1 MKSYHTNIKIN
12 FNNNMKKLFT
22 LGLTL
27 LMAAASYAQ
36 GDVRRLWDFTQGF
49 SSETVS
55 NIEADVASGSGY
67 WTAKSEG
74 DKTWFETKA
83 RAAGP
88 LYARVNGQ
96 DWVIPETEG
105 LTIGATSAAHFNIMY
120 NDPDDVPYIWLNG
133 KKGEDYITIPAVPA
147 GEKVT
152 VVYASHSGTEERGFK
167 VSTSGVTSEDGETVF
182 KVVGRKDTVTLIN
195 GNEDPV
201 DLKLAATNGF
211 HIYYICVGNPPV
223 AGTPKVA
230 YVYDSSNEAYANAG
244 EAEGYGAISAAIQ
257 TLSQVYDCE
266 MVNIDL
272 SKDVSAV
279 TVDSLRKFTA
289 VLLSPYVNAGDEF
302 LQTVKQTIAFA
313 PVLNLNPEYYT
324 AWGYGSAVASTSNKV
339 QVKGAALESPIFQ
352 PVMAGNDPFLNA
364 DGTIDWLGEEAT
376 VTGYSAP
383 EGSYFAAD
391 SVLAYTMD
399 GTPAIHIHNIDRNAY
414 MLLPYSNIV
423 DANESIVDLVVNSL
437 VMIAATKSSVA
448 QAYRPSISQTYH
460 HQYTTV
466 TLDCSTKGAQMYYTI
481 DGSEPT
487 TASTLYTAPFD
498 ISDKGVTVKAVAIAD
513 GYLLSDVRE
522 QAIDIYELA
531 DAPKVEYTQESGKST
546 VTITPAHEGDVVY
559 YNYRSSNDP
568 KQSATYTQPLVL
580 AKHATVT
587 AFTAARDAD
596 GLLQSELVTVEV
608 PVQGEK
614 VRLDVVSHMD
624 ANSGDYNVDIDGY
637 PYYTDEVLEQ
647 TEDTII
653 FKPADTPT
661 YHNPGTGWQIKTYGQ
676 PVIWQNNTAGHNVL
690 DFNAYN
696 PQTAEDDSEN
706 EITNNCVSFQG
717 VTESNLAGV
726 PDPASASIQSTV
738 AFQAPF
744 DVVVYMAGYNAKAGV
759 YVTADTLNGE
769 WTKLGNLIANDI
781 TGTADNGK
789 DGKDRIWKKTI
800 LSYEGTD
807 MVYVKVASEGGKA
820 MIFDIFVKNEGEK
833 SHEYTGIEDVTISGK
848 AAGAPV
854 STEVYSVNGA
864 RLAKA
869 ATGLN
874 IVKETYVDGSV
885 KTRKVVVK

>member
-1 MKSYHTNIKIN
+1 
-12 FNNNMKKLFT
+12 MKKLFT

-36 GDVRRLWDFTQGF
+36 GDVRTLWDFTQGF
-49 SSETVS
+49 SSETIA
-55 NIEADVASGSGY
+55 NLEADAASGAGY
-67 WTAKSEG
+67 WTNKG
-74 DKTWFETKA
+74 TWFESKA
-83 RAAGP
+83 RTAGP
-88 LYARVNGQ
+88 LYASVNGQ
-96 DWVIPETEG
+96 DWLIPETEG
-105 LTIGATSAAHFNIMY
+105 LTIGAQSNAHFNIVIEH
-120 NDPDDVPYIWLNG
+120 NDGPHIWLNG
-133 KKGEDYITIPAVPA
+133 RKGEDYVTIPAVPA

-152 VVYASHSGTEERGFK
+152 IVYASHSGEEARGFK
-167 VSTSGVTSEDGETVF
+167 VSSGFASEEGKTEF
-182 KVVGRKDTVTLIN
+182 KIVGKKDTVVVIN
-195 GNEDPV
+195 GNEDPA
-201 DLKLAATNGF
+201 DLKLSATNGF
-211 HIYYICVGNPPV
+211 HIFYICVGDAPTG
-223 AGTPKVA
+223 GTPKIG
-230 YVYDSSNEAYANAG
+230 YVYDSSTEAYASSG
-244 EAEGYGAISAAIQ
+244 EAEGYGAVGAALQ
-257 TLSQVYDCE
+257 TLGQLYDHE
-266 MVNIDL
+266 VVNIDL
-272 SKDVSAV
+272 SKDVSAF
-279 TVDSLRKFTA
+279 TVDSLRNLTA
-289 VLLSPYVNAGDEF
+289 VLLSPYVNADDEF
-302 LQTVKQTIAFA
+302 LQNVKQTIAFT
-313 PVLNLNPEYYT
+313 PVLNLSPDFYT
-324 AWGYGSAVASTSNKV
+324 TWGYGSAVASTSNMV
-339 QVKGAALESPIFQ
+339 QVRGAALESQLFQ
-352 PVMAGNDPFLNA
+352 PAMAGNQPFLND
-364 DGTIDWLGEEAT
+364 DGTIEWLYPGYN

-383 EGSYFAAD
+383 AGSYFAAD

-414 MLLPYSNIV
+414 MLLPFPKTDEVSESGSSIDMIV
-423 DANESIVDLVVNSL
+423 NAIMMLAE
-437 VMIAATKSSVA
+437 TKSEVA
-448 QAYRPSISQTYH
+448 QAYRPSVSQEYH

-466 TLDCSTKGAQMYYTI
+466 TLDCSTDGAQMYYTT

-498 ISDKGVTVKAVAIAD
+498 ISAKGVTVKAVAIAD

-874 IVKETYVDGSV
+874 IVKETYADGSV

>member
-36 GDVRRLWDFTQGF
+36 GDVRTLWDFTQGF
-49 SSETVS
+49 SSETIA
-55 NIEADVASGSGY
+55 NLEADAASGAGY
-67 WTAKSEG
+67 WTNKG
-74 DKTWFETKA
+74 TWYESKA

-88 LYARVNGQ
+88 LYASVNGQ
-96 DWVIPETEG
+96 DWLIPETEG
-105 LTIGATSAAHFNIMY
+105 LTIGAQSNAHFNIVIEH
-120 NDPDDVPYIWLNG
+120 NDGPHIWLNG
-133 KKGEDYITIPAVPA
+133 RKGEDYVTIPAVPA

-152 VVYASHSGTEERGFK
+152 IVYASHSGEEARGFK
-167 VSTSGVTSEDGETVF
+167 VSSGFASEDGKTEF
-182 KVVGRKDTVTLIN
+182 KIVGKKDTVVVIN
-195 GNEDPV
+195 NNADPA
-201 DLKLAATNGF
+201 DLKLSATNGF
-211 HIYYICVGNPPV
+211 HIFYICVGDAPTG
-223 AGTPKVA
+223 GTPKIG
-230 YVYDSSNEAYANAG
+230 YVYDSSTEAYASSG
-244 EAEGYGAISAAIQ
+244 EAEGYGAVGAALQ
-257 TLSQVYDCE
+257 TLGQLYDHE
-266 MVNIDL
+266 VVNIDL
-272 SKDVSAV
+272 SKDVSAF
-279 TVDSLRKFTA
+279 TVDSLRNLTA
-289 VLLSPYVNAGDEF
+289 VLLSPYVNADDEF
-302 LQTVKQTIAFA
+302 LQNVKQAIAFT
-313 PVLNLNPEYYT
+313 PVLNLSPDFYT
-324 AWGYGSAVASTSNKV
+324 TWGYGSAVASTSNMV
-339 QVKGAALESPIFQ
+339 QVKGAALESSLFQ
-352 PVMAGNDPFLNA
+352 RAMAGEEPFLNE
-364 DGTIDWLGEEAT
+364 DGTIEWLYPGYNA
-376 VTGYSAP
+376 TGYSAP
-383 EGSYFAAD
+383 AGSYFAAD

-399 GTPAIHIHNIDRNAY
+399 GTPAIHIHNLDRNAY
-414 MLLPYSNIV
+414 LLLPFPRMDEVS
-423 DANESIVDLVVNSL
+423 ESGSSID
-437 VMIAATKSSVA
+437 MIANGLMMLAGTKSEVA
-448 QAYRPSISQTYH
+448 QAYRPSVSQTYH

-487 TASTLYTAPFD
+487 TASTPYTAPFD
-498 ISDKGVTVKAVAIAD
+498 INAKGVTVKAVAIAD

-874 IVKETYVDGSV
+874 IVKETYADGSV

>member
-12 FNNNMKKLFT
+12 FNKMKKLFT

-36 GDVRRLWDFTQGF
+36 GDVRTLWDFTQGF
-49 SSETVS
+49 SSETIA
-55 NIEADVASGSGY
+55 NLEADAASGAGY
-67 WTAKSEG
+67 WTNKG
-74 DKTWFETKA
+74 TWYESKA
-83 RAAGP
+83 RTAGP
-88 LYARVNGQ
+88 LYAHVNGQ
-96 DWVIPETEG
+96 DWLIPETEG
-105 LTIGATSAAHFNIMY
+105 LTIGAQSNYHFNIVIEH
-120 NDPDDVPYIWLNG
+120 NDGPHIWLNG
-133 KKGEDYITIPAVPA
+133 GKGEDYVTVPAVPA

-152 VVYASHSGTEERGFK
+152 VVYASHKDTEARGFK
-167 VSTSGVTSEDGETVF
+167 VSGGFASEDGQTEFKTVG
-182 KVVGRKDTVTLIN
+182 KKDTVVVIN
-195 GNEDPV
+195 NNADPT
-201 DLKLAATNGF
+201 DLKISATNGF

-230 YVYDSSNEAYANAG
+230 YVYDSSTEAYANSG
-244 EAEGYGAISAAIQ
+244 ESDGSGIIVNA
-257 TLSQVYDCE
+257 LQVLGQLYDHE
-266 MVNIDL
+266 VVNIDL
-272 SKDVSAV
+272 SKDVSAF
-279 TVDSLRKFTA
+279 TVDSLRNLTA
-289 VLLSPYVNAGDEF
+289 VLLSPYVNADDEF
-302 LQTVKQTIAFA
+302 LQNVKQAIAFT
-313 PVLNLNPEYYT
+313 PVLNLSPDFYT
-324 AWGYGSAVASTSNKV
+324 TWGYGSAVAYTSNMV
-339 QVKGAALESPIFQ
+339 QVKGAALESSLFQ
-352 PVMAGNDPFLNA
+352 RAMAGEEPFLNEN
-364 DGTIDWLGEEAT
+364 GTIEWLYPGYNA
-376 VTGYSAP
+376 TGYSAP
-383 EGSYFAAD
+383 AGSYFAAD

-399 GTPAIHIHNIDRNAY
+399 GTPAIHIHNLDRNAY
-414 MLLPYSNIV
+414 LLLPFPRMDEVS
-423 DANESIVDLVVNSL
+423 ESGSSID
-437 VMIAATKSSVA
+437 MIANGLMMLAGTKSEVA
-448 QAYRPSISQTYH
+448 QAYRPSVSQTYH

-487 TASTLYTAPFD
+487 TASTPYTAPFD
-498 ISDKGVTVKAVAIAD
+498 INAKGVTVKAVAIAD

-874 IVKETYVDGSV
+874 IVKETYADGSV